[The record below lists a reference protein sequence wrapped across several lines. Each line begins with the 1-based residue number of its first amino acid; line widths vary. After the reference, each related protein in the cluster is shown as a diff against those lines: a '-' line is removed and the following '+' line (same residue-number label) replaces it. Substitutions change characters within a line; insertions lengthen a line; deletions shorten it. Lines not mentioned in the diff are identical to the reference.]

1 MQTSLFRRQAVDQ
14 QKNHLLGEVLVLPS
28 VSHLVVAIA
37 LSLWVLA
44 VILYLATGRYTRQE
58 TVVGWLESPSGV
70 VRVYPDETIGK
81 VKAIYVKNGDAVAQ
95 GQPLIMIDG
104 DRTLTSGSS
113 LESTLADEYL
123 RQQKLLE
130 EQLQRGESIQ
140 QMRTDDLEMRSSAIA
155 QDLVRLDM
163 QIVTVEKRT
172 ALVDNKILGLQAMQ
186 DSGHIASTSIDDLH
200 AQRLS
205 LQSDIQALQ
214 RDKIRQKN
222 VLHQFESRLAIMPE
236 EQRNNI
242 STLESRLSEL
252 RLKMTQ
258 LNGQRSYIIKA
269 VRAGLVTN
277 MQAKLGQ
284 RVAADKPLL
293 SVVPQG
299 TDIEATLLV
308 PVRAVGFIK
317 PGQALEVRYDAF
329 PYQKFG
335 LYKGHIVQIS
345 DSIILPSEVHSAPIS
360 INEPAYLVRAK
371 LSSNYVNAYGKQLSL
386 KSGMTLSAD
395 VNLSDRS
402 LLEWILEPLFSLQG
416 TVQ

>member
-1 MQTSLFRRQAVDQ
+1 MQTSLFRRQAVDH

-28 VSHLVVAIA
+28 FSHLAVALA

-58 TVVGWLESPSGV
+58 TVVGWLEPPSGV
-70 VRVYPDETIGK
+70 VRVYPDESIGK
-81 VKAIYVKNGDAVAQ
+81 VKAIYVKNGDLVSE
-95 GQPLIMIDG
+95 GQSLIMING
-104 DRTLTSGSS
+104 DRTLKSGSS
-113 LESTLADEYL
+113 LESTLVEEYL
-123 RQQKLLE
+123 RQEQLIN
-130 EQLQRGESIQ
+130 EQLQRSESIQ
-140 QMRTDDLEMRSSAIA
+140 RMRSSDIKMRSSAIE

-163 QIVTVEKRT
+163 QIATVEKRT
-172 ALVDNKILGLQAMQ
+172 ALIDNKILDLQKMK
-186 DSGHIASTSIDDLH
+186 DRGHIASTTIDDLH
-200 AQRLS
+200 AQHLS

-214 RDKIRQKN
+214 REKIKQNN
-222 VLHQFESRLAIMPE
+222 VLQQLESQLVIMPE

-242 STLESRLSEL
+242 SKLESRLSDL
-252 RLKMTQ
+252 RLKVTQ
-258 LNGQRSYIIKA
+258 LSGQRSYIIKA
-269 VRAGLVTN
+269 VRDGLVSN
-277 MQAKLGQ
+277 LQAKLGQ
-284 RVAADKPLL
+284 QVAADKPLL
-293 SVVPQG
+293 SLVPQG
-299 TDIEATLLV
+299 TDIEATLFV

-317 PGQALEVRYDAF
+317 PGQTLEVRYDAF

-335 LYKGHIVQIS
+335 LYEGQIIQIS

-371 LSSNYVNAYGKQLSL
+371 LSSNHVNAYGKQLSL

-416 TVQ
+416 RMQ

>member
-28 VSHLVVAIA
+28 VSHLVVAIT
-37 LSLWVLA
+37 LSLWILA
-44 VILYLATGRYTRQE
+44 VLIYLATGRYTRQE

-70 VRVYPDETIGK
+70 VRVYPDESVGK
-81 VKAIYVKNGDAVAQ
+81 VKAIYVKDGEAVTE
-95 GQPLIMIDG
+95 GQPLIMIDA

-113 LESTLADEYL
+113 LETTLEDEYL
-123 RQQKLLE
+123 RQRKLLND
-130 EQLQRGESIQ
+130 QLHRSKLIQR
-140 QMRTDDLEMRSSAIA
+140 MRSDDIEMRSSAIK

-163 QIVTVEKRT
+163 QVATVEKRN
-172 ALVDNKILGLQAMQ
+172 ALINNKILDLQGMKN
-186 DSGHIASTSIDDLH
+186 SGHIASTTIDDLH
-200 AQRLS
+200 AQQLS

-214 RDKIRQKN
+214 REKIRQNN
-222 VLHQFESRLAIMPE
+222 VLHQLESQLAIMPE

-242 STLESRLSEL
+242 SKLESRLSEL
-252 RLKMTQ
+252 RLKVTQ

-269 VRAGLVTN
+269 VRDGLVTN
-277 MQAKLGQ
+277 LQAKLGQ
-284 RVAADKPLL
+284 QVAIDKPLL

-299 TDIEATLLV
+299 TDIEATLFV

-317 PGQALEVRYDAF
+317 PGQTLEVRYDAF

-335 LYKGHIVQIS
+335 LYEGQIIQIS

-416 TVQ
+416 RM

>member
-28 VSHLVVAIA
+28 VSHLVVAIT
-37 LSLWVLA
+37 LSLWILA
-44 VILYLATGRYTRQE
+44 VLIYLATGRYTRQE

-70 VRVYPDETIGK
+70 VRVYPDESVGK
-81 VKAIYVKNGDAVAQ
+81 VKAIYVKDGEAVTE
-95 GQPLIMIDG
+95 GQPLIMIDA

-113 LESTLADEYL
+113 LETTLEDEYL
-123 RQQKLLE
+123 RQRQLLNDQLHRSKLI
-130 EQLQRGESIQ
+130 QR
-140 QMRTDDLEMRSSAIA
+140 MRSDDIEMRSSAIK

-163 QIVTVEKRT
+163 QVATVEKRN
-172 ALVDNKILGLQAMQ
+172 ALINNKILDLQGMKN
-186 DSGHIASTSIDDLH
+186 SGHIASTTIDDLH

-214 RDKIRQKN
+214 RDKIRQNN
-222 VLHQFESRLAIMPE
+222 VLHQLESQLAIMPE
-236 EQRNNI
+236 EQRNDI
-242 STLESRLSEL
+242 SKLESRLSEL
-252 RLKMTQ
+252 RLKVTE

-269 VRAGLVTN
+269 VRDGLVTN
-277 MQAKLGQ
+277 LQAKLGQ
-284 RVAADKPLL
+284 QVAIDKPLL

-299 TDIEATLLV
+299 SDIEATLFV

-317 PGQALEVRYDAF
+317 AGQTLEVRYDAF

-335 LYKGHIVQIS
+335 LYEGQIIQIS

-360 INEPAYLVRAK
+360 INEPAYLVRAR

-416 TVQ
+416 RM